1 MQEFTVTSGALPGSE
16 KIYVKGELFNV
27 RVPMR
32 KIKLSD
38 TLDADGK
45 RIANEAV
52 VVYDTSGPYTD
63 PDYAVDLR
71 KIRGTE
77 FRIWEDAAVRLLL
90 RCSPL

>member
-52 VVYDTSGPYTD
+52 VVYRYVRFLIQTRIMPLTYAKVYPVSGKSG
-63 PDYAVDLR
+63 L
-71 KIRGTE
+71 
-77 FRIWEDAAVRLLL
+77 
-90 RCSPL
+90 